1 MVSHASAENITRH
14 WINTTTLH
22 ADPDNVPCWPCHRLH
37 NTIDTCVPFKPGTE
51 VAACMADISVETLM
65 ENITR
70 LWRN

>member
-37 NTIDTCVPFKPGTE
+37 NSIDTCVPFKPGTE

-65 ENITR
+65 DNIQR
-70 LWRN
+70 LWKP